1 MGIPSYFSYIIKNYP
16 KIVSN
21 LKIHIKN
28 KTLFDNL
35 YMDCNSIIYDS
46 IQKIIEYENIADFEK
61 KLINNVIL
69 SIEIYIQK
77 INPINTV
84 FIAFDGVAPFAKM
97 NQQKTRRYK
106 SAFMSNLNYINKKDD
121 NDIKNT
127 NPTNPKKLN
136 WSTSNI
142 TPGTNFMDNLSMK
155 INDYFK
161 YSEKKYNV
169 KKIIVSGSDEVGE
182 GEHKIFK
189 YIRENPNL
197 NENMILYGLDSDL
210 IMLSIFHTHLFKN
223 GYIFREAPEFIK
235 SAIELDNYEENKN
248 EPYVLDIEL
257 LCNYIL
263 SEMNCKFS
271 EKRRVYDYVFLCF
284 FLGNDFLPHFPALNI
299 RTHGIPVLL
308 DIYTENLGKYNDRYF
323 ISNKNTIQWK
333 YVKIYV
339 KELAKREHSFLLTEY
354 SLRKKNDSRE
364 WKNVTEKDREYLF
377 NSLPIIYRADENYIC
392 PSEKMWEERYY
403 KSLFNLEKNEN
414 NIKNICNNYLEA
426 LEWVYY
432 YYSSECKNWKWTYEY
447 HYPPLLMDLQN
458 YIPDFET
465 EFLMDNSRTFAYSPY
480 VQLAY
485 VLPKEQL
492 NLLPIK
498 HQKYLLKNYKRFYK
512 DKIKFK
518 WAFCR
523 YFWEAH
529 VDFENI
535 PIHILEKWEVDL
547 VKI

>member
-16 KIVSN
+16 KIISN
-21 LKIHIKN
+21 LKTYIKN
-28 KTLFDNL
+28 KTVFDNL

-46 IQKIIEYENIADFEK
+46 IQKITVFENNADFEQ
-61 KLINNVIL
+61 KLIHNIIL
-69 SIEIYIQK
+69 AIEKYIQQ
-77 INPINTV
+77 INPTNTI

-106 SAFMSNLNYINKKDD
+106 SAFMSTLNYINKKCD
-121 NDIKNT
+121 NESIESNKT
-127 NPTNPKKLN
+127 QIH

-142 TPGTNFMDNLSMK
+142 TPGTQFMDNLSIQ
-155 INDYFK
+155 INNYFQ
-161 YSEKKYNV
+161 YSEKKYHV
-169 KKIIVSGSDEVGE
+169 KKIIVSGSNEVGE

-210 IMLSIFHTHLFKN
+210 IMLSIFHTHLFEN

-235 SAIELDNYEENKN
+235 SAIELENYEENKN
-248 EPYVLDIEL
+248 EPYVLDIGL
-257 LCNYIL
+257 LSNYIL
-263 SEMNCKFS
+263 SEMNCKFL

-284 FLGNDFLPHFPALNI
+284 FLGNDFLPHFPSLNI
-299 RTHGIPVLL
+299 RTHGIPMLL
-308 DIYTENLGKYNDRYF
+308 DIYAENLGKYNDRYF

-339 KELAKREHSFLLTEY
+339 KELAKREHSFLLAEY
-354 SLRKKNDSRE
+354 SLRKKNDNRE
-364 WKNVTEKDREYLF
+364 WKNDTEKDREYVF
-377 NSLPIIYRADENYIC
+377 NSLPIIYRAEENYIC

-403 KSLFNLEKNEN
+403 QSLFHLEKTEN

-432 YYSSECKNWKWTYEY
+432 YYSNDCKNWKWTYEY
-447 HYPPLLMDLQN
+447 HYPPLLIDLQN

-465 EFLMDNSRTFAYSPY
+465 EFLTDNSRTKAYSPY

-492 NLLPIK
+492 HLLPLKQQNYLMK
-498 HQKYLLKNYKRFYK
+498 HYKHLYS
-512 DKIKFK
+512 DKMKFT

-529 VDFENI
+529 VDFQKIPKNI
-535 PIHILEKWEVDL
+535 LDKWEIEL
-547 VKI
+547 VEK

>member
-69 SIEIYIQK
+69 SIENYIQK
-77 INPINTV
+77 INPINTI

-121 NDIKNT
+121 HDIKNT

-142 TPGTNFMDNLSMK
+142 TPGTHFMDNLSMK

-189 YIRENPNL
+189 YIRENPNM

-235 SAIELDNYEENKN
+235 SSIELENYEENKN

-333 YVKIYV
+333 YVKMYV
-339 KELAKREHSFLLTEY
+339 KELAKKEHSFLLTEY

-377 NSLPIIYRADENYIC
+377 NSLPIIYRAEENYIC

-465 EFLMDNSRTFAYSPY
+465 EFLMDNLRTFAYSPY

-498 HQKYLLKNYKRFYK
+498 HQKYLLKNYKHFYK

-535 PIHILEKWEVDL
+535 PINILEKWEVDL
-547 VKI
+547 VK